1 MASHAAVGQE
11 MGRPEASP
19 GYASDVPGRV
29 APLSLDVLDA
39 PVPTDGMTDGMLVE
53 RLRRGDARAF
63 DALVR
68 RHDRR
73 AFTLAYRLLGHR
85 EDAEDVVQES
95 FLAALE
101 ALDRFDVTR
110 PFGPWLYRIVVNR
123 SLNARKSRARRSM
136 EMLPDDA
143 PASTPSPE
151 RATQAAETRG
161 RVRKAVAALPER
173 QRLVMTMIELEGFS
187 GPEVAEVL
195 GIPEGTVRWHLH
207 SARNALRAALG
218 SDEGG
223 AV

>member
-1 MASHAAVGQE
+1 MAVHGAMGLE
-11 MGRPEASP
+11 IGRPGMPPERAIRVGRRGASV
-19 GYASDVPGRV
+19 SHE
-29 APLSLDVLDA
+29 VLDA
-39 PVPTDGMTDGMLVE
+39 AVPTDGALVE
-53 RLRRGDARAF
+53 RVRHGDGRAF

-123 SLNARKSRARRSM
+123 SLNARKSRARRST
-136 EMLPDDA
+136 ELLPEDA
-143 PASTPSPE
+143 PATTQSPD
-151 RATQAAETRG
+151 RAAQVAETRR
-161 RVRKAVAALPER
+161 RVLDALGKLPER
-173 QRLVMTMIELEGFS
+173 QRVVMTMIELEGFS

>member
-1 MASHAAVGQE
+1 MNGEVVDRG
-11 MGRPEASP
+11 G
-19 GYASDVPGRV
+19 DV
-29 APLSLDVLDA
+29 A
-39 PVPTDGMTDGMLVE
+39 DGVLVE
-53 RLRRGDARAF
+53 RVLRGDSRAF
-63 DALVR
+63 DTLVR

-85 EDAEDVVQES
+85 EDAEDVLQES
-95 FLAALE
+95 FVAALE

-123 SLNARKSRARRSM
+123 SLNARKSRARRST
-136 EMLPDDA
+136 ELLPEDA
-143 PASTPSPE
+143 PARTPSPE
-151 RATQAAETRG
+151 RAAQAAETRR
-161 RVRKAVAALPER
+161 RVLAAMAQLPER
-173 QRLVMTMIELEGFS
+173 PRVVMTMIELEGFS
-187 GPEVAEVL
+187 GPEVAEIL

>member
-1 MASHAAVGQE
+1 MDRGE
-11 MGRPEASP
+11 
-19 GYASDVPGRV
+19 
-29 APLSLDVLDA
+29 SLA
-39 PVPTDGMTDGMLVE
+39 DGALVE
-53 RLRRGDARAF
+53 RVLRGDSRAF

-73 AFTLAYRLLGHR
+73 AFALAFRLLGHR

-95 FLAALE
+95 FVAALE

-123 SLNARKSRARRSM
+123 SLNARKSRARRSTDV
-136 EMLPDDA
+136 LPEDA
-143 PASTPSPE
+143 PAHTPSPE
-151 RATQAAETRG
+151 RAAQAAETGR
-161 RVRKAVAALPER
+161 RVRAAVAALPER
-173 QRLVMTMIELEGFS
+173 QRVVMTMIELEGFS
-187 GPEVAEVL
+187 GPEVAEIL